1 MTLTEIKRV
10 LRETHSE
17 AIAANDGVELLPVQK
32 FQVFEQ
38 VLTNLQKQGHIT
50 KAQLNKWINVY

>member
-1 MTLTEIKRV
+1 MTLTEIKRA
-10 LRETHSE
+10 LRETHAE

-38 VLTNLQKQGHIT
+38 VLANLQKQGHIT